1 MAQCN
6 EINLMLGAFEDG
18 ELEPHEMQE
27 VAHHLA
33 RCDACTGM
41 LEEYASIGRE
51 LRSMLELPPLES
63 FANSVLERI
72 ERLPVPIG
80 RRIRRLFAR
89 VGDELNAGLGMG
101 AAAAV
106 AAMLTALLVTPYA
119 RQMLEREFP
128 GAAVSPVAQMAR
140 AAAEL
145 PAETA
150 ETLAAVP
157 QEPAELAS
165 DSHAVISRLE
175 AEMPSVAVWSE
186 PQTDTTVIW
195 LPDQQ

>member
-1 MAQCN
+1 MAGCT

-18 ELEPHEMQE
+18 ELEPHEMQD

-33 RCDACTGM
+33 RCEACTGM
-41 LEEYASIGRE
+41 LEELSSIGRE
-51 LRSMLELPPLES
+51 LRSMITMPPLEN
-63 FANSVLERI
+63 FASSVLERI

-80 RRIRRLFAR
+80 LRVRRFLGR
-89 VGDELNAGLGMG
+89 VGDEINAGLGMG
-101 AAAAV
+101 AAVAV

-119 RQMLEREFP
+119 RQMIAREFG
-128 GAAVSPVAQMAR
+128 GAARSRESQR
-140 AAAEL
+140 AATAPQ
-145 PAETA
+145 PAEPI
-150 ETLAAVP
+150 P
-157 QEPAELAS
+157 QEVAELAS
-165 DSHAVISRLE
+165 DSHVVISRLE